1 MLSDVLSQ
9 LSQALPSAVL
19 SIPGPAA
26 VGSALGIN
34 DSSIANKTPSALI
47 VPSYSNFTSQ
57 GWNVR
62 FNAFVYKLPTID
74 ESQVTKAAQLL
85 GLSNSTLNSTERAL
99 LTNRTT
105 DLASIPIPNANNV
118 TVQVVYNGRNV
129 STPVKL
135 QQADNFGEIDQFQVV
150 PGLGN
155 MTGNSTQL
163 QNTTIVQL
171 YAQGYSGPG
180 NGSSILVPETGI
192 SVISDIDDVLRVTQ
206 VYIPQNGLKNSFVEP
221 YVNYANTPE
230 VFAHWAKTLPRPAFH
245 YDTTT
250 PLELTRTYVEYL
262 FNNYPFGSL
271 EMRPINLTQ
280 PSSILD
286 ARSQSLQRLFETFP
300 RRKFV
305 LVGDTSSSSLL
316 TAYPQIAQMFP
327 SQLACIFIRNTSATD
342 PSDKL
347 PYDTKEF
354 RNVNSSQYFFYVQP
368 SDLLNLD
375 IANGQCVNSSIPQN
389 VTFGYQGLP

>member
-1 MLSDVLSQ
+1 M
-9 LSQALPSAVL
+9 
-19 SIPGPAA
+19 
-26 VGSALGIN
+26 
-34 DSSIANKTPSALI
+34 
-47 VPSYSNFTSQ
+47 
-57 GWNVR
+57 
-62 FNAFVYKLPTID
+62 
-74 ESQVTKAAQLL
+74 
-85 GLSNSTLNSTERAL
+85 
-99 LTNRTT
+99 
-105 DLASIPIPNANNV
+105 
-118 TVQVVYNGRNV
+118 
-129 STPVKL
+129 
-135 QQADNFGEIDQFQVV
+135 
-150 PGLGN
+150 
-155 MTGNSTQL
+155 
-163 QNTTIVQL
+163 
-171 YAQGYSGPG
+171 
-180 NGSSILVPETGI
+180 
-192 SVISDIDDVLRVTQ
+192 
-206 VYIPQNGLKNSFVEP
+206 EP

-368 SDLLNLD
+368 SGESQLWEFTARHRSLADVAAILDLLNLD